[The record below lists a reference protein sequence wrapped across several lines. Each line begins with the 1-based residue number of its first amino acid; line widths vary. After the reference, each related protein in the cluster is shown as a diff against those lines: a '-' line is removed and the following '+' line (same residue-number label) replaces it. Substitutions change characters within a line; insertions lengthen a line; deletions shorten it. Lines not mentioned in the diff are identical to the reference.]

1 MTYMYKCLREQIDTL
16 KRLSVR
22 YIEVRPVLY
31 ILNHDPITLIITME
45 ALMQNRLDRV
55 ETALNSLIDSIASY
69 IPSTTAA
76 SDLLEADD
84 ELNECVDQ
92 CKLLI
97 VN

>member
-1 MTYMYKCLREQIDTL
+1 METL
-16 KRLSVR
+16 KWLSVR
-22 YIEVRPVLY
+22 YIDGIIIHV
-31 ILNHDPITLIITME
+31 ILNHYPITLIITME
-45 ALMQNRLDRV
+45 AIMQNRLDRV

-84 ELNECVDQ
+84 ELNESVDQ

>member
-1 MTYMYKCLREQIDTL
+1 
-16 KRLSVR
+16 
-22 YIEVRPVLY
+22 
-31 ILNHDPITLIITME
+31 ME
-45 ALMQNRLDRV
+45 AIMQNRLDRV

-84 ELNECVDQ
+84 ELNESVDQ
-92 CKLLI
+92 CKLPI